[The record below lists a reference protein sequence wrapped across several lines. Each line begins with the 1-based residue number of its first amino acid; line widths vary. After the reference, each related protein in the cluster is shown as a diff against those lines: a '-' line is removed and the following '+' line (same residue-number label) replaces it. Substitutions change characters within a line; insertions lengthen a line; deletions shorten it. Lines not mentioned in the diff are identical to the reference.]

1 VTVSAAES
9 FVPVPDERVGA
20 LGMTCVR
27 VQGYGVSLVDGLLR
41 PGDRQLLDA
50 IGDRRALVV
59 TTPTVARLYGAALR
73 RVLAPAGTRVRV
85 AVMHSGEPAK
95 EIETVLDVCAAAQ
108 EAGIGR
114 RDVLVAFGGGVC
126 CDVVTLAA
134 GLIRRG
140 VAYLTVPTT
149 LVGQV
154 DAGIGLKGGVN
165 FAGSKNYLGCFH
177 APEGSLVD
185 LGLLRTLPE
194 VELRC
199 GLAEI
204 LKMALVRDPDLFAL
218 LGERGEELVRT
229 RFAPDRADAEWVAAR
244 AIELM
249 LAELEPNCYEDQ
261 TLCRL
266 VDFGHTISPALE
278 ERSGHRIR
286 HAQAVAIDM
295 ALSCEIATELGWLAP
310 DACATVLHTFRR
322 LGLPLFHPLLTA
334 DVVAA
339 GLHGATAHRG
349 GELNLVLPTS
359 VGTARFLVRPEDLP
373 ASAVA
378 AALRCLRRRAR

>member
-1 VTVSAAES
+1 VNVSAAES
-9 FVPVPDERVGA
+9 FVPLPDERVGA
-20 LGMTCVR
+20 LGMTCMR
-27 VQGYGVSLVDGLLR
+27 VQGYDVSLVDGLLR
-41 PGDRQLLDA
+41 PGDRRLLDA
-50 IGDRRALVV
+50 IGTRRALIV
-59 TTPTVARLYGAALR
+59 TTPTVARLYGDALR
-73 RVLAPAGTRVRV
+73 AVLAPAGSRVRV
-85 AVMHSGEPAK
+85 MVMGSGEPAK
-95 EIETVLDVCAAAQ
+95 EIATVLDVCAAAQ

-114 RDVLVAFGGGVC
+114 RDLLVAFGGGVC

-177 APEGSLVD
+177 PPEGSLVD
-185 LGLLRTLPE
+185 LRLLRTLPE
-194 VELRC
+194 IEICC

-204 LKMALVRDPDLFAL
+204 LKMALVRDSALFSFL
-218 LGERGEELVRT
+218 RERGERLVRN
-229 RFAPDRADAEWVAAR
+229 RFTPDDADAEWVARR
-244 AIELM
+244 AIALM

-261 TLCRL
+261 TLRRL

-278 ERSGHRIR
+278 ERSGHRMR

-295 ALSCEIATELGWLAP
+295 ALSCEIATELGFLTEA
-310 DACATVLHTFRR
+310 ACATVLATFDR
-322 LGLPLFHPLLTA
+322 LGLPTVDPLLTA

-339 GLHGATAHRG
+339 GLQGAAAHRG
-349 GELNLVLPTS
+349 GELNLVLPTGI
-359 VGTARFLVRPEDLP
+359 GTATFLVRREDLP
-373 ASAVA
+373 GSAVD
-378 AALRCLRRRAR
+378 AALRRLRRRAR